1 MSNPGSES
9 DGCLR
14 ALDLGREASESD
26 GGNAPCG
33 TGSSPFS
40 VLSLSL
46 RGGRKAARAQSD
58 GHWRSVR
65 PKRARRPEEPAAIVG
80 D

>member
-26 GGNAPCG
+26 GGNAPCARAARARVP
-33 TGSSPFS
+33 SLF
-40 VLSLSL
+40 SLS
-46 RGGRKAARAQSD
+46 RYAVGARAQSD